1 MKKIILSALLLLCAL
16 SLNAQQYFNKV
27 WDRCN
32 VKDAFYETSPVK
44 NENGDYKVY
53 RVTNGERNGLEGTY
67 RTDDFKNGVLCYFNS
82 AGDTS
87 DLQTFANG
95 LPNGIEKTLHRT
107 GEKFFV
113 RNMKDG
119 KLDGNAEYFFPNGQM
134 SAKIIYS
141 KGEIK
146 NESYWN
152 EDGSPMTNIK
162 EANRRAEY
170 PGKDKFSEF
179 VARSLIY
186 PTHLRNIGIQGR
198 VVLSFSIQKD
208 GSLTDIKVIKSA
220 HPDLDKEAIRVVQKS
235 KKWIPEMAFNQ
246 TVSVRYV
253 FPVIFRLSEPRPGGY
268 SNNINKGSA
277 ESRISNTRKY

>member
-1 MKKIILSALLLLCAL
+1 MKKIILSALLLFCAV
-16 SLNAQQYFNKV
+16 SLNAQQYFNKI

-32 VKDAFYETSPVK
+32 VKDAFFETSPVI
-44 NENGDYKVY
+44 NENGEYKVF

-82 AGDTS
+82 DGDTS
-87 DLQTFANG
+87 NIQTFANG
-95 LPNGIEKTLHRT
+95 LPNGIEKSWHRT

-119 KLDGNAEYFFPNGQM
+119 KLDGDAEYFFPNGQM
-134 SAKIIYS
+134 SAKILYTG
-141 KGEIK
+141 GEIK

-186 PTHLRNIGIQGR
+186 PTHLRNLGIQGR

-208 GSLTDIKVIKSA
+208 GTLTDIKVIKSA
-220 HPDLDKEAIRVVQKS
+220 HPDLDKEAVRVVEKS
-235 KKWIPEMAFNQ
+235 KKWLPGREFNQ
-246 TVSVRYV
+246 TFNERLV
-253 FPVIFRLSEPRPGGY
+253 FPVIFRLSEPRAGY
-268 SNNINKGSA
+268 SNNNNKGSA

>member
-32 VKDAFYETSPVK
+32 VKDAFFETSPVI
-44 NENGDYKVY
+44 NENGEYKVF

-82 AGDTS
+82 DGDTS
-87 DLQTFANG
+87 NIQTFANG
-95 LPNGIEKTLHRT
+95 LPNGIEKSWHRT

-119 KLDGNAEYFFPNGQM
+119 KLDGDAEYFFPNGQM
-134 SAKIIYS
+134 SAKILYTG
-141 KGEIK
+141 GEIK

-186 PTHLRNIGIQGR
+186 PTHLRNLGIQGR

-208 GSLTDIKVIKSA
+208 GTLTDIKVIKSA
-220 HPDLDKEAIRVVQKS
+220 HPDLDKEAVRVVEKS
-235 KKWIPEMAFNQ
+235 KKWLPGREFNQ
-246 TVSVRYV
+246 TFNERLV
-253 FPVIFRLSEPRPGGY
+253 FPVIFRLSEPRAGY
-268 SNNINKGSA
+268 SNNNNKGSA